1 MSLKI
6 TPQIVLSLSLVGV
19 GMAGVGAVA
28 FADGWDPN
36 SKASNVGSIANTRH
50 NLTLQYN
57 KDAGGA
63 GIVMDFARNDYG
75 EVCVY
80 CHTPHGANK
89 QINAPLW
96 NRTINNVSN
105 YTVYDT
111 PTTIG
116 LEGRLGVPGPNSLTC
131 LSCHDGTIAIDSVLN
146 MPGSGGY
153 GNTEVGTSNLAF
165 LDQWPD
171 NGRPG
176 TSGNHFTLGPELGN
190 GDIGSACALCHS
202 APNSV
207 IPDFRLFMLG
217 TDLRNDH
224 VIGITFPTTFGPG
237 IDYNEP
243 EISVPGKWAF
253 FDSNG
258 SGFAEKYEVRL
269 YDSGSGPAV
278 ECASC
283 HDPHGIPSNGAGT
296 EFIPSFLR
304 ISNSTP
310 NDNGIGGPSGLCL
323 TCHAK

>member
-1 MSLKI
+1 
-6 TPQIVLSLSLVGV
+6 
-19 GMAGVGAVA
+19 MAGIGTAA

-36 SKASNVGSIANTRH
+36 SKATNIGSITNTRH
-50 NLTLQYN
+50 NLTLDYLN
-57 KDAGGA
+57 AGGPTP
-63 GIVMDFARNDYG
+63 MDFARNNYT

-80 CHTPHGANK
+80 CHTPHGANS

-96 NRTINNVSN
+96 NRTVNPGN
-105 YTVYDT
+105 YTVYDR
-111 PTTIG
+111 PTTLG
-116 LEGRLGVPGPNSLTC
+116 LEGRMNLPGPSSLTC
-131 LSCHDGTIAIDSVLN
+131 LSCHDGTIAIDSILN

-153 GNTEVGTSNLAF
+153 GNNELGTADTTF
-165 LDQWPD
+165 LDTWPAMA
-171 NGRPG
+171 GRDG
-176 TSGNHFTLGPELGN
+176 TVGNHFTLGGELGS
-190 GDIGSACALCHS
+190 GDLNSTCGLCHS
-202 APNSV
+202 TAGSL

-224 VIGITFPTTFGPG
+224 VVGITYPTTFGPG

-243 EISVPGKWAF
+243 EVIIPNKWSF

-258 SGFAEKYEVRL
+258 NNFAEKDEVRL
-269 YDSGSGPAV
+269 YDSGNGPAV

-283 HDPHGIPSNGAGT
+283 HDPHGIPSNGPGT

-310 NDNGIGGPSGLCL
+310 NNDGIGGPSGLCL

>member
-6 TPQIVLSLSLVGV
+6 TPRVVLSIGLVGI
-19 GMAGVGAVA
+19 GMTGIVAVA

-36 SKASNVGSIANTRH
+36 SKATNIGSIANTRH
-50 NLTLQYN
+50 DLTLQYN
-57 KDAGGA
+57 IDAGGA
-63 GIVMDFARNDYG
+63 GAAMDFARNNYG

-80 CHTPHGANK
+80 CHTPHGGNR

-96 NRTINNVSN
+96 NRTINPGN
-105 YTVYDT
+105 YTIYDK

-116 LEGRLGVPGPNSLTC
+116 LEGRLSLPGPSSLTC

-153 GNTEVGTSNLAF
+153 GNNQVGIANPDF
-165 LDQWPD
+165 LDIWPD
-171 NGRPG
+171 SGRKG
-176 TSGNHFTLGPELGN
+176 TAGNHFTLGPELGDGVIN
-190 GDIGSACALCHS
+190 TACALCHS
-202 APNSV
+202 ATGSP

-224 VIGITFPTTFGPG
+224 VVGITFPTTFGPG

-243 EISVPGKWAF
+243 EVTVPGKWAF
-253 FDSNG
+253 FDNNG
-258 SGFAEKYEVRL
+258 NGFAEKNEVRL
-269 YDSGSGPAV
+269 YDSGDGPAV

-283 HDPHGIPSNGAGT
+283 HDPHGIPSNGPGT

-310 NDNGIGGPSGLCL
+310 NDAGIGGPSGLCL
-323 TCHAK
+323 TCHTK